1 MKNLDKYFSE
11 FLGTIILTLSIS
23 GSGMMGQ
30 NMTDNEAIIL
40 QGNSLAIGFTLI
52 VLIITFGRISG
63 AHFNPVVSLA
73 FFLLKKNN
81 AKKSIIYIIVQIL
94 GGCLGVMIANIIFNF
109 EVIELSPKDRSGLG
123 ILLSETLATF
133 GLLMIILLNQ
143 NNKNEINACLVGLYI
158 AAAIWFMSSTSFA
171 NPAVTIARS
180 LTNTFTGI
188 HYSNI
193 LPFIACQLLGCISC
207 LGLIKKIYKI
217 KKNN

>member
-11 FLGTIILTLSIS
+11 FLGTLILTLSIS

-73 FFLLKKNN
+73 FFLLKKND

-171 NPAVTIARS
+171 NPAVTIART

-188 HYSNI
+188 HYANI
-193 LPFIACQLLGCISC
+193 LPFILFQLLGCISC
-207 LGLIKKIYKI
+207 LFVIKKIYKI
-217 KKNN
+217 

>member
-11 FLGTIILTLSIS
+11 FLGTLILTLSIS

-158 AAAIWFMSSTSFA
+158 AAAIWFTSSTSFA
-171 NPAVTIARS
+171 NPAVTIART

-188 HYSNI
+188 HYANI
-193 LPFIACQLLGCISC
+193 LPFILFQLLGCISC
-207 LGLIKKIYKI
+207 LFVIKKIYKI
-217 KKNN
+217 

>member
-11 FLGTIILTLSIS
+11 FLGTLILTLSIS

-109 EVIELSPKDRSGLG
+109 EVIELSPKDRSGFG

-171 NPAVTIARS
+171 NPAVTIART

-188 HYSNI
+188 HYANI
-193 LPFIACQLLGCISC
+193 LPFILFQLLGCISC
-207 LGLIKKIYKI
+207 LFVIKKIYKI
-217 KKNN
+217 

>member
-11 FLGTIILTLSIS
+11 FLGTLILTLSIS

-109 EVIELSPKDRSGLG
+109 EAIELSPKDRSGLG

-171 NPAVTIARS
+171 NPAVTIART

-188 HYSNI
+188 HYANI
-193 LPFIACQLLGCISC
+193 LPFILFQLLGCISC
-207 LGLIKKIYKI
+207 LFVIKKIYKI
-217 KKNN
+217 

>member
-11 FLGTIILTLSIS
+11 FLGTLILTLSIS

-73 FFLLKKNN
+73 FFLLKKND

-171 NPAVTIARS
+171 NPAVTIART
-180 LTNTFTGI
+180 LTNTVTGI
-188 HYSNI
+188 HYATI
-193 LPFIACQLLGCISC
+193 LPFILFQLLGCISC
-207 LGLIKKIYKI
+207 LFVIKKIYKI
-217 KKNN
+217 

>member
-11 FLGTIILTLSIS
+11 FLGTLILTLSIS

-81 AKKSIIYIIVQIL
+81 VKKSIIYIIVQIL

-171 NPAVTIARS
+171 NPAVTIART

-188 HYSNI
+188 HYANI
-193 LPFIACQLLGCISC
+193 LPFILFQLLGCISC
-207 LGLIKKIYKI
+207 LFVIKKIYKI
-217 KKNN
+217 

>member
-11 FLGTIILTLSIS
+11 FLGTLILTLSIS

-171 NPAVTIARS
+171 NPAVTIART

-188 HYSNI
+188 HYANI
-193 LPFIACQLLGCISC
+193 LPFILFQLLGCISC
-207 LGLIKKIYKI
+207 LFVIKKIYKI
-217 KKNN
+217 

>member
-11 FLGTIILTLSIS
+11 FLGTLILTLSIS

-52 VLIITFGRISG
+52 ILIITFGRISG

-171 NPAVTIARS
+171 NPAVTIART

-188 HYSNI
+188 HYANI
-193 LPFIACQLLGCISC
+193 LPFILFQLLGCISC
-207 LGLIKKIYKI
+207 LFVIKKIYKI
-217 KKNN
+217 